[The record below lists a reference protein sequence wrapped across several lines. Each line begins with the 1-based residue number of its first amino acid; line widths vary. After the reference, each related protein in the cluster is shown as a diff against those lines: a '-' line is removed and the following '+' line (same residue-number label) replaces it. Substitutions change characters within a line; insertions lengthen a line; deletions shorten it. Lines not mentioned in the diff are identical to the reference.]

1 MKPGNLI
8 LAVFSAILKLVLG
21 VAAIFIIYRGAAT
34 CYNYGYRIFT
44 EPAMS
49 VGEGRAVS
57 VTLKPD
63 MNAWEI
69 GELMESKGLTRD
81 SKLFALQYY
90 CSEYKDAIKPGT
102 YEVRTSMTA
111 EEIMA
116 AMVPAAKSAAAEPEI
131 SSDAQSVEK
140 KAGGT
145 ADGANMGAAGNGN

>member
-8 LAVFSAILKLVLG
+8 LAVFGAILKLVLAI
-21 VAAIFIIYRGAAT
+21 AAIFMIYRGAT
-34 CYNYGYRIFT
+34 ICYNYGYRIFT

-49 VGEGRAVS
+49 AGEGRAVS

-69 GELMESKGLTRD
+69 GEMMESKGLTRD
-81 SKLFALQYY
+81 SRLFALQYY
-90 CSEYKDAIKPGT
+90 CSEYKNSVAPGT

-116 AMVPAAKSAAAEPEI
+116 AMVPASKTDPEKEV
-131 SSDAQSVEK
+131 SSDAQSIDTK
-140 KAGGT
+140 NTTGSGT
-145 ADGANMGAAGNGN
+145 KGATGNGN